1 MARKTELDSEY
12 ARSAARGTIPSL
24 LGDAS
29 EQVLRALLE
38 NPHLDET
45 HLCLLLEREDLP
57 QTILERIARR
67 RQWLSHYP
75 VKRRVAFHPHTPR
88 LVAMR
93 LARELFLMDL
103 VQLSL
108 FPSVPAE
115 LRRLAEERSEEHTSE
130 LQSLAY
136 LVCRLLLEKKK
147 NSNRRW
153 PCFIK
158 VAYANRAIVPTRAS
172 NDE

>member
-12 ARSAARGTIPSL
+12 ARSAARDAIPSL

-29 EQVLRALLE
+29 EQVLTALLE

-75 VKRRVAFHPHTPR
+75 VKRRVAFHPQDRKSTR
-88 LVAMR
+88 LNSSHLGISYAVFC
-93 LARELFLMDL
+93 L
-103 VQLSL
+103 
-108 FPSVPAE
+108 
-115 LRRLAEERSEEHTSE
+115 
-130 LQSLAY
+130 
-136 LVCRLLLEKKK
+136 KKK
-147 NSNRRW
+147 KMKYDYQQPESRL
-153 PCFIK
+153 
-158 VAYANRAIVPTRAS
+158 
-172 NDE
+172 

>member
-1 MARKTELDSEY
+1 
-12 ARSAARGTIPSL
+12 
-24 LGDAS
+24 
-29 EQVLRALLE
+29 
-38 NPHLDET
+38 
-45 HLCLLLEREDLP
+45 LP

-115 LRRLAEERSEEHTSE
+115 LRRLAEELILGRLPQLPLGQKLTLRDLSE
-130 LQSLAY
+130 LCEASTLTENLRQY
-136 LVCRLLLEKKK
+136 LRHEIT
-147 NSNRRW
+147 RR
-153 PCFIK
+153 PERRS
-158 VAYANRAIVPTRAS
+158 ARNTTEGS
-172 NDE
+172 HLG